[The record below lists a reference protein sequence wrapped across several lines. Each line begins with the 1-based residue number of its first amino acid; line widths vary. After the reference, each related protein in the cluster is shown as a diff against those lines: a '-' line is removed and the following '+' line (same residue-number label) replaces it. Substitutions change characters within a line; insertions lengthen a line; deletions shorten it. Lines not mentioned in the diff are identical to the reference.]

1 MENKLYNLGVEK
13 ITPIN
18 LGADWCGI
26 YFLFDDEELV
36 YIGKGANVYA
46 RIGTHKKNDIKFNG
60 ASYYPVANEQER
72 DMLEVRLIWEFKPAY
87 NVVII
92 NPKVYLKNKMKPKYQ
107 VCTIGLD
114 NDDKN
119 KEDDIED
126 LEYAYDYPKKK
137 YNPFPLQYVLDDSE
151 NTKNV
156 LETIPNREK
165 FIIINRYGL
174 FGVKQKTLVEIGGLL
189 EISRERVRQ
198 IQKEAERKLSHW
210 TRMRHLKTQPAKSEA
225 Q

>member
-92 NPKVYLKNKMKPKYQ
+92 NPKVYLKNKMKPKDP
-107 VCTIGLD
+107 VCDVDVDVD
-114 NDDKN
+114 ND
-119 KEDDIED
+119 
-126 LEYAYDYPKKK
+126 DYPKKK
-137 YNPFPLQYVLDDSE
+137 YNPFPLQYVLDDSKK
-151 NTKNV
+151 TKKV
-156 LETIPNREK
+156 LETISNRERK
-165 FIIINRYGL
+165 IIIYRYGL
-174 FGVKQKTLVEIGGLL
+174 FGEEQKTLGWIGNIL
-189 EISRERVRQ
+189 EISREQVRQ
-198 IQKEAERKLSHW
+198 IQKNAERRLSHW
-210 TRMRHLKTQPAKSEA
+210 TRMRHLKKIRNNTATHTTS
-225 Q
+225 